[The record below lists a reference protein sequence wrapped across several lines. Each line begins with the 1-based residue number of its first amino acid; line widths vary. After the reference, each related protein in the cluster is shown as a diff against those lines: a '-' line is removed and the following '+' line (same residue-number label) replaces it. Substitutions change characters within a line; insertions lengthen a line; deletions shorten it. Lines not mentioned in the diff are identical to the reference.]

1 MIRLYTN
8 TDLLTEKNRSYVFP
22 LLFDLHYVK
31 NDSLTSIYTLTSSPA
46 EADVLVMALEFNFAQ
61 RHFKKLYKE
70 IKATAKLINKPL
82 WVYTGGD
89 FGYTI
94 KEPLIFNFRLG
105 GFKSTLNSRT
115 FILPSF
121 INDPYQL
128 QLKNGFNPLS
138 KQDIP
143 SIGFVGHANASLYK
157 WLSEIKSYF
166 SINLR
171 RGLKQIYADYQP
183 FFPSSIIRYKYLS
196 KFIKSNVIHTD
207 FILRESYRAGANTE
221 EYKRKSTKE
230 FYTNIEQN
238 SYTLCIRGAGNFS
251 VRFYETLAVGR
262 IPVLIDT
269 DCPLPLN
276 DSIDWNVHCLILKD

>member
-1 MIRLYTN
+1 
-8 TDLLTEKNRSYVFP
+8 
-22 LLFDLHYVK
+22 
-31 NDSLTSIYTLTSSPA
+31 
-46 EADVLVMALEFNFAQ
+46 
-61 RHFKKLYKE
+61 
-70 IKATAKLINKPL
+70 
-82 WVYTGGD
+82 
-89 FGYTI
+89 
-94 KEPLIFNFRLG
+94 
-105 GFKSTLNSRT
+105 
-115 FILPSF
+115 
-121 INDPYQL
+121 
-128 QLKNGFNPLS
+128 
-138 KQDIP
+138 
-143 SIGFVGHANASLYK
+143 
-157 WLSEIKSYF
+157 
-166 SINLR
+166 
-171 RGLKQIYADYQP
+171 YADYQP

-276 DSIDWNVHCLILKD
+276 DSIDWNVHCLILKDSDIQSIEQKLLYFHNSFNHEEFDGLQKSNRLLWENKLTRHGYFKIVHDLFLNNILKQYV